1 MMLINN
7 STRYWTFSL
16 LEEFKVRYEHG
27 VWTVCTSLT
36 PSHCVC

>member
-16 LEEFKVRYEHG
+16 LEEFKVRYEQG
-27 VWTVCTSLT
+27 VWTVCILYIL
-36 PSHCVC
+36 PRVR